1 MTTTEKLAHLVVS
14 SGFKDVPKEA
24 VEFTKELIIDFVG
37 AAVAGSKT
45 RAGEIITDYIKRDR
59 GAPEASILGGGIRV
73 PCTAAALANGTLAHA
88 TELENV
94 GGQFGPNTTVATPAI
109 LSLSEKLGLSGK
121 DVLEALII
129 GFEVQGRM
137 HWAFPGVVARGWD
150 AVSVFGIFGA
160 AAASAK
166 LLKLNVEQTTMTLSI
181 AASGASGFLEQTGSM
196 THFLETGIAARQGL
210 EAAQLA
216 KMGFSA
222 VEDIIEHPKGFA
234 EDFAGKGGYD
244 LEKLTENFGNP
255 FCITGLSI
263 KKYPCCFRTHRALDA
278 VLGLMKEHNISYDR
292 IASVEVDMNL
302 YDASLL
308 KYEDPKSGLQS
319 RFSMEHALGMAIL
332 NGGVSVNSFTD
343 SVAVSSKAKE
353 VRSKVKVTVRS
364 DWPPDRTA
372 ARTPVTVRL
381 KDDRSFSRE
390 VQVPRQPT
398 KEELLARHRDC
409 CQAVLNPEQIERST
423 EMMLNLEKVENV
435 VPLMDLL
442 RG

>member
-1 MTTTEKLAHLVVS
+1 MTTTEELAHLIVS
-14 SGFKDVPKEA
+14 ANFKDIPRET

-37 AAVAGSKT
+37 AAVAGNKT
-45 RAGEIITDYIKRDR
+45 TTGEIITAYIRET
-59 GAPEASILGGGIRV
+59 GGSPQASILGGGIRV
-73 PCTAAALANGTLAHA
+73 SPGAAALANGTLAHA

-94 GGQFGPNTTVATPAI
+94 GGRYGPNTTVATPAI

-150 AVSVFGIFGA
+150 AVSVFGIYGA

-166 LLKLNVEQTTMTLSI
+166 ILKLNVKQTIMTLGI

-216 KMGFSA
+216 KMGFTA
-222 VEDIIEHPKGFA
+222 VEHIIEHPKGFA

-244 LEKLTENFGNP
+244 LKKLTENFGNP
-255 FCITGLSI
+255 FCITELSI

-278 VLGLMKEHNISYDR
+278 VLELMKEQNISYGS

-308 KYEDPKSGLQS
+308 RYKDPKSGLQS
-319 RFSMEHALGMAIL
+319 KFSMEHVLGMAIL

-343 SVAVSSKAKE
+343 SVAVSSKAIE
-353 VRSKVKVTVRS
+353 VRSKIKVTVRT

-381 KDDRSFSRE
+381 KDGRSFSRE

-398 KEELLARHRDC
+398 REELLARHRDC
-409 CQAVLNPEQIERST
+409 CQLVLNSEQIERST

-435 VPLMDLL
+435 GPLMDLL